1 MRTMTRYKLLTVFMM
16 LGSVVGVTALTLVV
30 SVGQA
35 FESKM
40 VTMFSRIFGDSA
52 IMINDGGGRMMGGPH
67 GPGIRLKGDDIDAIA
82 KEVPGVQAWDPEQQL
97 SGVDLK
103 HSAATESAAG
113 RQGDSEGVAQD
124 CV

>member
-52 IMINDGGGRMMGGPH
+52 IMINDGGGRMVGGPH
-67 GPGIRLKGDDIDAIA
+67 GPGVRLKVDDIDAIA
-82 KEVPGVQAWDPEQQL
+82 KELPGDQAWDPEQQD
-97 SGVDLK
+97 SGVAWK
-103 HSAATESAAG
+103 HGTAAATAAWLT
-113 RQGDSEGVAQD
+113 V
-124 CV
+124 

>member
-40 VTMFSRIFGDSA
+40 VIMFSRIFGDSA
-52 IMINDGGGRMMGGPH
+52 IMISDGGGRMMGGPH
-67 GPGIRLKGDDIDAIA
+67 GPGIRLKIDDIEAIA
-82 KEVPGVQAWDPEQQL
+82 KELPGVQVWDPEQQT

-103 HSAATESAAG
+103 HGAATQNA
-113 RQGDSEGVAQD
+113 R
-124 CV
+124 C